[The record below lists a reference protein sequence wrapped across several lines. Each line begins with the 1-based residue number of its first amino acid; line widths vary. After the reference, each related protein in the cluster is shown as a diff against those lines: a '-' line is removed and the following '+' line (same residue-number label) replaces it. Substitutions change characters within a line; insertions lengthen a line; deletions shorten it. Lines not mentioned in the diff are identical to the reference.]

1 MDIKNKVIY
10 FNSRFTTKAAT
21 EEEADSIVIEGYA
34 STNDV
39 DRVGDVVPTSVWEK
53 GMRDYLKNPIILAY
67 HNHQM
72 PVGRMVE
79 HRVDERGLWIK
90 ATISDAADNV
100 YKLIKKGILSAFS
113 IGFRVKDAEYNS
125 AAEVFLIKDLE
136 LHEISVVSIP
146 ANQNT
151 LFSLSKAFDSA
162 EEFELFKQQFAVSD
176 GSAKGLDDHTVANSA
191 NERKW
196 NMDPKELEQMLARA
210 TAQAAEQAAKAVI
223 EAQTKALADKA
234 AADKAEA
241 ELQAKIKA
249 AVATVQTVDTGAER
263 LLADVEKRL
272 NEQAEAHKSA
282 LEGLEATLREKA
294 AELEAVQKSRMQFND
309 KRDADGITYAEKE
322 AAVFIS
328 KVTKREL
335 HNTKYY
341 NSLVTKYASGGTA
354 GAAGSGGGAG
364 GAIRLPDARWE
375 TEISTNMENEIRRQL
390 VVAGTIRQINMPQPF
405 MKMPLNPDAGA
416 DATWVANADFG
427 GSTSSGTQRTHALK
441 EIEISSAKLA
451 TKEFINFEEEED
463 GLIALVPIIRDAI
476 TRRMAKTLDKAMLF
490 GKDAGAATDPYAT
503 SGITGLA
510 AYDAPGTSGGLPSG
524 ATPNVTVAAGAKLT
538 FLKFMEARRALGV
551 WGLEPSELIM
561 FVSQTAY
568 YDLLDDTTFQSTDK
582 ISEARNTLLTGQ
594 VGLIAQTPVIVT
606 AQLTGVAATDP
617 LAVLVNPRNFIVGN
631 HRAMR
636 MDTDDEVINQRRV
649 LVASMRIALSR
660 LTSNEGSGVI
670 AVRYV

>member
-1 MDIKNKVIY
+1 M
-10 FNSRFTTKAAT
+10 
-21 EEEADSIVIEGYA
+21 
-34 STNDV
+34 
-39 DRVGDVVPTSVWEK
+39 PTSVWEK
-53 GMRDYLKNPIILAY
+53 GLRDYLKNPIILAY

-263 LLADVEKRL
+263 LLADVERRL

-294 AELEAVQKSRMQFND
+294 AELEAVQKSRMQFTD
-309 KRDADGITYAEKE
+309 VKAGEATYQEKE
-322 AAVFIS
+322 TLILLS
-328 KVTKREL
+328 KVTRKAAEQ
-335 HNTKYY
+335 TKYGQQ
-341 NSLVTKYASGGTA
+341 LVQKYASGGTA

-364 GAIRLPDARWE
+364 GAFRLPAAIWE
-375 TEISTNMENEIRRQL
+375 TEVSTNMENEVRRRL
-390 VVAGTIRQINMPQPF
+390 VVAGLIRSVPMNNPI
-405 MKMPLNPDAGA
+405 MKVPLNPEAGY
-416 DATWVANADFG
+416 ATWVTNAQFG
-427 GSTSSGTQRTHALK
+427 TSNSSGATVSHALK
-441 EIEISSAKLA
+441 ELTLNSFKLA
-451 TKEFINFEEEED
+451 TREYIAFEEDED
-463 GLIALVPIIRDAI
+463 SLIAILPIVRDAMV
-476 TRRMAKTLDKAMLF
+476 RRMAKSVDKAMLI
-490 GKDAGAATDPYAT
+490 GAGAGADP
-503 SGITGLA
+503 ITGLA
-510 AYDAPGTSGGLPSG
+510 TYDATSVVNLDESDI
-524 ATPNVTVAAGAKLT
+524 AAGTAGAGLTAAKLM
-538 FLKFMEARRALGV
+538 LARKDLGY
-551 WGLEPSELIM
+551 WGLEPSELIAI
-561 FVSQTAY
+561 VNTSSY
-568 YDLLDDTTFQSTDK
+568 YQLLEDANFLTVDK
-582 ISEARNTLLTGQ
+582 VGDRATLLTGQ
-594 VGLIAQTPVIVT
+594 IGSIGNTPVIVSAEFAAAT
-606 AQLTGVAATDP
+606 AGNVAAIIF
-617 LAVLVNPRNFIVGN
+617 NPRNFMVGT
-631 HRAMR
+631 HRGMR
-636 MDTDDEVINQRRV
+636 VDTDDNVETQSSV
-649 LVASMRIALSR
+649 LVASMRMGMTQISD
-660 LTSNEGSGVI
+660 TDGE
-670 AVRYV
+670 AVSAIRYVA